1 MSIGVI
7 PVQSSAT
14 SSGADAAGWRSGV
27 DLGQLTH
34 DHTVVGLTIDQVSVV
49 RIGDRA
55 VVVPVPLELAEQS
68 GFDVV
73 ATSPE
78 ALYAIGVRPPPGEPV
93 PVARPVDADPAT
105 RWIAPVDAVPR
116 EPEVEHAGEVVDA
129 DAGAGD
135 GFMAELPAE
144 PGVAEDDAAPI
155 EPARPVAVP
164 GLDRREWPVDGE
176 QPSWPAVER
185 RIGDRRELPMLA
197 WGQAGSFLPSTRSFV
212 DGEVLVAAGLSNQA
226 AIADEAAGSTDRG
239 PRAIATRDVEIAGGE
254 FVDERAEPAV
264 ALVGVALSA
273 TPDTAFAVRI
283 APGDVVVITGAT
295 GSGKTSLLRVLAG
308 VEAPASGEVTVGG
321 ERLDLLRDDQRLVR
335 EAIGIGFVSAP
346 AHLVPDLT
354 VVENVE
360 IPLLAGGLVA
370 EAARTAASALL
381 DHWRLGALAGRPA
394 GQLSTT
400 EQRCAVLAR
409 ALVAET
415 PLVLADDPTLGLD
428 ADVAADVIALLVEPA
443 RKGSAVIVVTSDPRV
458 VLSGVRHLTLEA
470 GEITSDL
477 RVPAT
482 SPVSP
487 AVRASGEPRSVA
499 LA

>member
-1 MSIGVI
+1 M
-7 PVQSSAT
+7 
-14 SSGADAAGWRSGV
+14 
-27 DLGQLTH
+27 
-34 DHTVVGLTIDQVSVV
+34 
-49 RIGDRA
+49 
-55 VVVPVPLELAEQS
+55 
-68 GFDVV
+68 
-73 ATSPE
+73 
-78 ALYAIGVRPPPGEPV
+78 
-93 PVARPVDADPAT
+93 
-105 RWIAPVDAVPR
+105 
-116 EPEVEHAGEVVDA
+116 
-129 DAGAGD
+129 
-135 GFMAELPAE
+135 
-144 PGVAEDDAAPI
+144 
-155 EPARPVAVP
+155 
-164 GLDRREWPVDGE
+164 
-176 QPSWPAVER
+176 
-185 RIGDRRELPMLA
+185 
-197 WGQAGSFLPSTRSFV
+197 
-212 DGEVLVAAGLSNQA
+212 
-226 AIADEAAGSTDRG
+226 
-239 PRAIATRDVEIAGGE
+239 
-254 FVDERAEPAV
+254 
-264 ALVGVALSA
+264 
-273 TPDTAFAVRI
+273 
-283 APGDVVVITGAT
+283 
-295 GSGKTSLLRVLAG
+295 
-308 VEAPASGEVTVGG
+308 TVGG

-346 AHLVPDLT
+346 AYLVPDLT

-428 ADVAADVIALLVEPA
+428 ADLAADVIALLVEPA